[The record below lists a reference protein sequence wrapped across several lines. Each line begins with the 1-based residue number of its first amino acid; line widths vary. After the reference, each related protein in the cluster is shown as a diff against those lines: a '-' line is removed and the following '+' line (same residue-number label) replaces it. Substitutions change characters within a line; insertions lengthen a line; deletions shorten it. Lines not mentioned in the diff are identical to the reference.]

1 VTWVFEDGSTIVG
14 QLRGLYTAEPMSWD
28 FFGTKG
34 HMHIF
39 GDGKFQITM
48 GRNKQPE
55 PAPEYPANI
64 DHFANFADA
73 VRARDPKLLH
83 AEIEETAL
91 STALCHLG
99 NIAYRVGRDL
109 RFDSNRMQFT
119 GDSEANKLLTR
130 QYRAPYVVPEK
141 V

>member
-1 VTWVFEDGSTIVG
+1 
-14 QLRGLYTAEPMSWD
+14 
-28 FFGTKG
+28 
-34 HMHIF
+34 
-39 GDGKFQITM
+39 M

-55 PAPEYPANI
+55 PEPQYPANI
-64 DHFANFADA
+64 DHFANFAEA

-99 NIAYRVGRDL
+99 NISYRVGREL
-109 RFDSNRMQFT
+109 RFDSSRMQFVN
-119 GDSEANKLLTR
+119 DAEADKLLTR
-130 QYRAPYVVPEK
+130 DYREPYVVPDK